1 MVFMGNKERGIY
13 LMTSIVVSSLS
24 YLILYTLN
32 DWLFASL
39 EFHTGANWVYLPAG
53 LRLLCTLLM
62 GAEGAIGLF
71 LGSML
76 ISATTSPNME
86 FTTLLVAAVISAG
99 IPYCIY
105 RTALFYGMPSSLEN
119 LSVKF
124 LLVLIFT
131 YSLLTGFAHS
141 IWFWMQGISDDFLGT
156 LLAMFIG
163 DLSGTLIIIY
173 AIKFFLFVLDRFR
186 KKYKLPNDN

>member
-1 MVFMGNKERGIY
+1 
-13 LMTSIVVSSLS
+13 MTSIVVSSLS

-39 EFHTGANWVYLPAG
+39 EFHTGAHWVYLPAG

-62 GAEGAIGLF
+62 GAEDAIGLF

-86 FTTLLVAAVISAG
+86 STTLLVAAVISAG

-105 RTALFYGMPSSLEN
+105 RAALFYGMPSSLEN
-119 LSVKF
+119 LPVKF
-124 LLVLIFT
+124 LFVLIFT